1 MSFQFISLK
10 KSDKA
15 PYKYTAIVKNKTTGR
30 ENTINFGNVNYEN
43 YTSGHKDEKRRDA
56 YIARHKTRENWD
68 ASGANTAG
76 FWSYQY
82 LWRFKTKTE
91 ALSSIKKM
99 LS

>member
-1 MSFQFISLK
+1 MTFQFISLK
-10 KSDKA
+10 KAEKA

-30 ENTINFGNVNYEN
+30 ENTIHFGNRNYED
-43 YTSGHKDEKRRDA
+43 YTTHKDEKRRDA
-56 YIARHKTRENWD
+56 YIARHKERENWT

-76 FWSYQY
+76 YWSYHY

-91 ALSSIKKM
+91 ALSTIKKM